1 MAEFRS
7 MPGLWQWYEQ
17 SGCQLAFNAQ
27 STVEAISWQQNLR
40 EVVGRLLGGFQSP
53 AVDFDPQI
61 IETEQEN
68 GYTRELVVIQTQPGE
83 HMPCYVLTPHKPVPH
98 KTLIA
103 LHGHGTFGVKSIV
116 GIANSAPE
124 TQFVQAFNMDYGRQ
138 LALHGFRVYAP
149 LLRGFAERM
158 ETPPIDG
165 DMWQSS
171 CKTLSLNAMLCGKTL
186 LGMRLMDVMRLIDY
200 IYTRHEAA
208 KLGCVGFSGG
218 GTLGMYLTALDDR
231 IGCAYLSGS
240 VNTFRDSLMSI
251 EHCACNYVPGILQY
265 AEMGDLA
272 GLIAPR
278 PLLVEAGEHDPI
290 YPIAGTKQA
299 IETLRQIYDCF
310 DANECLTLHVFDGEH
325 RWDGSPAAEWFSK
338 WL

>member
-17 SGCQLAFNAQ
+17 SGRQLAFQAQ
-27 STVEAISWQQNLR
+27 SAEEAVSWQQNLR
-40 EVVGRLLGGFQSP
+40 EIVRRLLGGFQSP
-53 AVDFDPQI
+53 VVDFDPQI
-61 IETEQEN
+61 IETEQTD
-68 GYTRELVVIQTQPGE
+68 GYTRELMVIQTQPGE
-83 HMPCYVLTPHKPVPH
+83 HMPCYVLTPHNPVPH

-116 GIANSAPE
+116 GIADSAAE
-124 TQFVQAFNMDYGRQ
+124 TQFIQAFNMDYGRQ
-138 LALHGFRVYAP
+138 LALQGFRVYAP

-158 ETPPIDG
+158 ETPPTDG

-186 LGMRLMDVMRLIDY
+186 LGMRLVDVMRLIDY
-200 IYTRHEAA
+200 IGTRNEAE

-218 GTLGMYLTALDDR
+218 GTLAMYLTALDDR

-251 EHCACNYVPGILQY
+251 EHCPCNYVPGILQY

-272 GLIAPR
+272 GLIAPC

-290 YPIAGTKQA
+290 YPIVGAKQA
-299 IETLRQIYDCF
+299 LETLRQIYGCF
-310 DANECLTLHVFDGEH
+310 DANDRLGFHIFDGEH
-325 RWDGSPAAEWFSK
+325 RWDGSPAAEWFAK